1 MKGHLDVKQ
10 LESMKKAD
18 LQALA
23 RELGVSDAGTVKELA
38 ARCAAEEVEI
48 PEEAGQPETEPEAA
62 EQKEK
67 KTKPDD
73 GKVKVKVVK
82 KYLDKRLNQIKG
94 PGDTF
99 RADRER
105 AEYLEGRNLVEIV
118 E

>member
-48 PEEAGQPETEPEAA
+48 PDEAEQLEAEPEAA
-62 EQKEK
+62 EPEK
-67 KTKPDD
+67 KKKPDD
-73 GKVKVKVVK
+73 GKLKVKAVK
-82 KYLDKRLNQIKG
+82 KYLDRQLNQIKE

-105 AEYLEGRNLVEIV
+105 AEYLAGRNLVTIME
-118 E
+118 